1 MPKVDVWPTVHAE
14 RKALAADLD
23 GLDDAGW
30 GTVTLCSEWTV
41 RDVVAHMT
49 ATSKLSGA
57 QFFPK
62 LLASG
67 FSLKRMQ
74 AKDIA
79 TERGSSPGDTLARFR
94 TQVDSTG
101 HPPGPLDTILGEV
114 IVHSADIRRPLGIA
128 HQTPTD
134 AVAQVADFYRGSN
147 LIIGGKRRIAGLT
160 LQATD
165 SDWSTGSGPVVS
177 GPVLSL
183 LLALTGRKAALDDL
197 SGEGVATLRSRP

>member
-1 MPKVDVWPTVHAE
+1 MTKVDVWPTVHAE

-23 GLDDAGW
+23 GIDDAGW
-30 GTVTLCSEWTV
+30 DTTTLCADWTV

-79 TERGSSPGDTLARFR
+79 AERGSSPADTLARFKA
-94 TQVDSTG
+94 QVESTG
-101 HPPGPLDTILGEV
+101 RPPGPIDTILGEV

-128 HQTPTD
+128 HQYPTE
-134 AVAQVADFYRGSN
+134 AVAEVADFYRGSN
-147 LIIGGKRRIAGLT
+147 LLIGGKKRIAGLM

-165 SDWSTGSGPVVS
+165 TDWSAGTGPVVS
-177 GPVLSL
+177 GPILSL
-183 LLALTGRKAALDDL
+183 LLAVTGRRAALDDL